1 MEQLEGEFEKP
12 LPVDTAELHAIPDSD
27 DNVEEPTPTGDPNPA
42 PKGTWQILTAHLM
55 EHTMLEEFTNDED
68 FPDALPLTKAYGV
81 PAHMSKVGILRMCF
95 NLNMLPTAVLS
106 RGSNSVYFSLRLC
119 MT

>member
-81 PAHMSKVGILRMCF
+81 PAHMSKVGILRMCSILICSLLQF
-95 NLNMLPTAVLS
+95 CPEDLILS
-106 RGSNSVYFSLRLC
+106 IFLSGFA
-119 MT
+119 